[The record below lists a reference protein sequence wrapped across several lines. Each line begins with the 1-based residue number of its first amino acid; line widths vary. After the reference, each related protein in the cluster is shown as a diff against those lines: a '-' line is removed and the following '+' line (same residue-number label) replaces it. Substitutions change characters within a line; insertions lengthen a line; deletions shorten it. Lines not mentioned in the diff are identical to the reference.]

1 MQRELQ
7 EGLCRGVAVFPAG
20 VSSWGWLS
28 GLHSVPGREVK
39 ARCWK

>member
-7 EGLCRGVAVFPAG
+7 AGLCRGAAVFAAG

-28 GLHSVPGREVK
+28 GLCSVAGREVK
-39 ARCWK
+39 AHCWK